1 MGKERKALGVICK
14 AGSERLIQCKL
25 EMKRIIFFTVL
36 SLISFLGNA
45 QNKKQLKELYRQAR
59 DSGAANYIILKSKEK
74 KEIKEIDIYK
84 GGRGA
89 GNAILINGDKIKFV
103 PGDIIEYQ
111 DDNGFYKLCEYYR
124 IYAPGSMGGTISG
137 QGLAVREYKSTI
149 NIYSLSV
156 SYMRSG
162 QKEYQSPITGTYF
175 YSIENNNDGNLIVL
189 QGDSS
194 LISKVENLV
203 TKSAK
208 ALEVIK
214 EIRTKYKKYRSSSD
228 LELKLLDAVKLFNAD
243 AENGKLE
250 D

>member
-1 MGKERKALGVICK
+1 
-14 AGSERLIQCKL
+14 
-25 EMKRIIFFTVL
+25 
-36 SLISFLGNA
+36 
-45 QNKKQLKELYRQAR
+45 
-59 DSGAANYIILKSKEK
+59 
-74 KEIKEIDIYK
+74 
-84 GGRGA
+84 
-89 GNAILINGDKIKFV
+89 
-103 PGDIIEYQ
+103 
-111 DDNGFYKLCEYYR
+111 
-124 IYAPGSMGGTISG
+124 MGGTISG

-156 SYMRSG
+156 SYIRSG

-214 EIRTKYKKYRSSSD
+214 K
-228 LELKLLDAVKLFNAD
+228 LELNIKNIEALLIWNLNYLTQLSFLMLMPKMANWKIRI
-243 AENGKLE
+243 
-250 D
+250 